1 MTTHIEA
8 EIQKAQDR
16 LAALRKKQREADRRA
31 ADKQARDIGR
41 RLQRAVPKGK
51 PEFVDEAKKIIAEL
65 WPADAEDSGGHSAP
79 AVQTREQSGGRYD
92 HR

>member
-16 LAALRKKQREADRRA
+16 LATLRKKQREADRRA

-41 RLQRAVPKGK
+41 RLQQKVAKGK
-51 PEFVDEAKKIIAEL
+51 AEFVDEGKKIIAEL
-65 WPADAEDSGGHSAP
+65 WPADAEGSAGHSAP
-79 AVQTREQSGGRYD
+79 VVQTREQSGGQYD